1 MTVWVVVDV
10 VVMGVPVERVTVVV
24 VVWDPT
30 VVVFVEL
37 LVTVD
42 TEVIIEVVV

>member
-24 VVWDPT
+24 VVGDPT